1 MSKEPYNKIRNHVV
15 NSIRNELNIFKIS
28 ELDKTNLLKD
38 FLIELML
45 TKQWT
50 SYQNV
55 LIEKDDESTSWH
67 ISDYAHNIGLLKWAN
82 ESDYKYEVSVRGKKY
97 LEQRS

>member
-1 MSKEPYNKIRNHVV
+1 MSKELDKLQQNIV

-28 ELDKTNLLKD
+28 ELKDTSIIKD

-50 SYQNV
+50 GYQNV
-55 LIEKDDESTSWH
+55 LIEKDDESSSYH
-67 ISDYAHNIGLLKWAN
+67 ISDYAHNIGLLKYSN
-82 ESDYKYEVSVRGKKY
+82 ERDYKYELSVKGKKY
-97 LEQRS
+97 LEKES